1 MFIRHLQDC
10 PEFIAGDNSILR
22 ELLHPDKAD
31 LDLRYSFAH
40 AIVRPAQTTLPHRL
54 RESIRDHNERAPGGP
69 PISISIGLQVY
80 DPGNP
85 SSFDRLI
92 SQADTLM
99 YEEKKVKK
107 GL

>member
-1 MFIRHLQDC
+1 MFIRRLQDS

-54 RESIRDHNERAPGGP
+54 RTS
-69 PISISIGLQVY
+69 
-80 DPGNP
+80 
-85 SSFDRLI
+85 
-92 SQADTLM
+92 
-99 YEEKKVKK
+99 
-107 GL
+107 